1 MLKQLDSWH
10 KQKLGLLVFGVV
22 EGLLGYVVASLALN
36 SGSLLQWFFAFVFVI
51 GAVQNFVK
59 LAVLLV
65 KKG

>member
-1 MLKQLDSWH
+1 MLKQLESWH

-22 EGLLGYVVASLALN
+22 EGILGYVVASLALN
-36 SGSLLQWFFAFVFVI
+36 SGSLLQWFFAFVLVI

-59 LAVLLV
+59 LAALLA